1 MDNKQHIEQYIKM
14 HREAFDDSPLFP
26 ECGWKNM
33 HRTLD
38 RIQGD
43 AIAQF
48 IAANRIA
55 FDTADCPASVWTII
69 ETDLGVPQNRS
80 ENDGLEQFISS
91 HRNDF
96 DTETPDLRV
105 WDRLS
110 PKTPLPL
117 TVSWKQHLMRSAAAI
132 VLLIAGVGI
141 GMWYSTQQQQNI
153 TGMRMSDVSAEYAEI
168 ENHFER
174 DIQVKKQHLAQF
186 TSYHSSVDVLSDL
199 SQMDNVMEELRL
211 ELANVPP
218 GNREEVVRA
227 MIDNYKIK
235 AKVLERV
242 LKALEEHKT
251 DNNSDDRND
260 QNNNDNKHEKA
271 RI

>member
-1 MDNKQHIEQYIKM
+1 MDNKQHIEQFIKM
-14 HREAFDDSPLFP
+14 HREAFDDSQHFP
-26 ECGWKNM
+26 ECGWETM

-43 AIAQF
+43 SIAQF
-48 IAANRIA
+48 IAVNRIA
-55 FDTADCPASVWTII
+55 FDTADCPDNVWANIDKGSGATP
-69 ETDLGVPQNRS
+69 DRPM
-80 ENDGLEQFISS
+80 NDGLEQFINK
-91 HRNDF
+91 HREHF
-96 DTETPDLRV
+96 DAETPDLRV

-110 PKTPLPL
+110 PKMPLPL
-117 TVSWKQHLMRSAAAI
+117 RVGWKQYLMRSAAAI

-141 GMWYSTQQQQNI
+141 GMWYSSQQQQSLA
-153 TGMRMSDVSAEYAEI
+153 GMRMSDVSAEYAEI

-174 DIQVKKQHLAQF
+174 DIEVKKQHLAQF
-186 TSYHSSVDVLSDL
+186 TSYHSSIDVLSDL
-199 SQMDNVMEELRL
+199 SQMDHVMEELQL

-227 MIDNYKIK
+227 MIDNYKTK

-251 DNNSDDRND
+251 DNNSDDHLD
-260 QNNNDNKHEKA
+260 QNSNDTKHGKA